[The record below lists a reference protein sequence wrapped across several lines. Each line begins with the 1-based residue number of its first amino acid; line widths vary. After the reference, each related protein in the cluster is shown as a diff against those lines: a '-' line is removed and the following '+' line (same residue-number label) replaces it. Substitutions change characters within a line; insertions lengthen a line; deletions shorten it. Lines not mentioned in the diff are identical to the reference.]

1 MGSEE
6 PRLYFRRTFTDQ
18 MIQCWD
24 DLHVVVEQV
33 SVLKMSVVHLFFECA
48 VAKVIW
54 GYVKEYLGLDIGSDY
69 LSVASKWL
77 QKEKCYGINIISS
90 VVLSRIWLIR
100 NDFIFNNQGWV
111 DVKQILRRMF

>member
-1 MGSEE
+1 
-6 PRLYFRRTFTDQ
+6 
-18 MIQCWD
+18 
-24 DLHVVVEQV
+24 
-33 SVLKMSVVHLFFECA
+33 MSVVHLFFECA